1 MYDVIVIGAGIAG
14 TSFAQKISKF
24 AKTLLIEAQDY
35 DNEIPIRTNIF
46 AEHNKPFI
54 EDQFW
59 NDLEIFPRPF
69 IQLNYKSEKFDGLLH
84 SKEFGAP
91 LGKICHTEIF
101 LKKLIAKFK
110 DQDGVTKFNEKIAKI
125 NRHQDFIEV
134 INDKGEE
141 YKAKVLI
148 LATGSRGFE
157 LQKSLGFQAP
167 DSFKGIYLNTWA
179 EEELIDNN
187 FPFQYMF
194 HLNPNIS
201 MNGPFFFNIGKGRL
215 STGFLGNV
223 ESPAQLKDKFERILH
238 NYKPIQNFIKDIS
251 WDLSKV
257 VIGDISKHPIKNMSN
272 NRVLILG
279 EAAGLVTSFFYEG
292 MLCGLASAE
301 VATSILHALFTNSS
315 NFSESEL
322 QRYDQEISKL
332 LLQKYFRNGNAC
344 EYLFYE
350 TNANTSKTI
359 WNAYTDMLL
368 KNKTVRQFVYDV
380 LMIQDFT
387 KYNTDNDRWVGEKLF
402 GNLPIISKATLW
414 PRFLKAMSF

>member
-1 MYDVIVIGAGIAG
+1 MYDFIVIGAGISGA
-14 TSFAQKISKF
+14 SFAYKSSKF
-24 AKTLLIEAQDY
+24 AKGLLFETQNY
-35 DNEIPIRTNIF
+35 NEQIPVRTNIY

-59 NDLEIFPRPF
+59 NDQEIFPREF
-69 IQLNYKSEKFDGLLH
+69 IQLNYKSEKYDGLLH

-101 LKKLIAKFK
+101 LKKLIAQF
-110 DQDGVTKFNEKIAKI
+110 QNNGGETRFNEIIFKI
-125 NRHQDFIEV
+125 NRHQDSVEV
-134 INDKGEE
+134 ITNKGEAF
-141 YKAKVLI
+141 KAKVII

-157 LQKSLGFQAP
+157 LQESLGFETP
-167 DSFKGIYLNTWA
+167 DSYKGIYLNTWA
-179 EEELIDNN
+179 DEDLIEQN

-215 STGFLGNV
+215 STGYLGNL
-223 ESPAQLKDKFERILH
+223 ESPAQLKDKLKRILE
-238 NYKPIQNFIKDIS
+238 NYKKIQPFIEGIS

-257 VIGDISKHPIKNMSN
+257 IVGDISKHPIKKMSN
-272 NRVLILG
+272 ERVLVLG

-292 MLCGLASAE
+292 MLCGLASAQMASKVIHSLINE
-301 VATSILHALFTNSS
+301 GCKFT
-315 NFSESEL
+315 ESEL
-322 QRYDQEISKL
+322 NLYDQEISKL
-332 LLQKYFRNGNAC
+332 LLEKYFRNGNAC
-344 EYLFYE
+344 EYLFYQ
-350 TNANTSKTI
+350 TNPNTSKTI

-380 LMIQDFT
+380 LLIQDLT
-387 KYNTDNDRWVGEKLF
+387 QYNTDNDRWVGEKLF
-402 GNLPIISKATLW
+402 GNLPLISKATLW